1 VAVLRTAIGREVD
14 KGDDRW
20 GLGVSERE
28 GEGRGA
34 GEPGQALGCGCC
46 YASWA
51 GPRGERRRGGGVER
65 AAAGRKGRGGENEPV
80 GLLSISISFFFFP
93 AFLCIV

>member
-28 GEGRGA
+28 GEGGA
-34 GEPGQALGCGCC
+34 RVSRAKR
-46 YASWA
+46 W
-51 GPRGERRRGGGVER
+51 V
-65 AAAGRKGRGGENEPV
+65 AAAATLAGLAHAGREGEGEE
-80 GLLSISISFFFFP
+80 
-93 AFLCIV
+93 